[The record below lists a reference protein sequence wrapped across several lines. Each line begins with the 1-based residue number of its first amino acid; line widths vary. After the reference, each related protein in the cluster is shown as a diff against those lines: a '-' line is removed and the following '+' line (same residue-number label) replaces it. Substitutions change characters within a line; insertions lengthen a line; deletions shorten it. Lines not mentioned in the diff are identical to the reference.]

1 MSAIVITDTSVW
13 LNVLNVP
20 NFNQNRAEVML
31 EFDEL
36 LDSGANFLLPM
47 ATIFETGDHIAD
59 LRDGRLRRKYAEL
72 FRDQVREALAGDAP
86 WVPIQFPDSEQFSNW
101 LGSFPGSSMRGQ
113 DLSDLSILKSWEV
126 ECERHSNRRVYL
138 WSLDSDLSG
147 YDRKP

>member
-20 NFNQNRAEVML
+20 TLNQNRAEVL
-31 EFDEL
+31 KEFEEL

-59 LRDGRLRRKYAEL
+59 LRDGRLRRKYAEV
-72 FRDQVREALAGDAP
+72 FRDQVREALKGNAP
-86 WVPIQFPDSEQFSNW
+86 WVPIRLLDPEQLAEW
-101 LGSFPGSSMRGQ
+101 LDSFPASSMRGQ
-113 DLSDLSILKSWEV
+113 DLSDLSILKAWEV
-126 ECERHSNRRVYL
+126 ECARHSCRRVYL
-138 WSLDSDLSG
+138 WSLDKDLSG